1 MPNRSTPAQHM
12 AADDVCALVLPRS
25 SRCRVWLIGGRRRPV
40 SQHFEPMERAWSP
53 VLSVNVEEHVRGGE
67 NRGPVDRS
75 VVARRPGS
83 RRAPVPCRIPAMS

>member
-1 MPNRSTPAQHM
+1 
-12 AADDVCALVLPRS
+12 
-25 SRCRVWLIGGRRRPV
+25 V